1 MLKQS
6 KENVL
11 KKFESSDI
19 GKRVAK
25 LSATASPAI
34 AAMIMFPSET
44 YTFLK
49 TARELGFEIPMIIF
63 FGVCIWWFR
72 KDSARIVDTR
82 IAPVTE
88 ALVEG
93 ARVSAEVSL
102 AVKSLSQEVK
112 ENTKESK
119 ERARI
124 ADERYNEFSQKFV
137 INDQRFL
144 EVSNEIKDVGQKVLT
159 IETRIQGVIPAIP
172 QEELKELVEK
182 VAAENSVPDLTGYP

>member
-102 AVKSLSQEVK
+102 AVKSLSEEVK

-124 ADERYNEFSQKFV
+124 ADERYNEFNQKFLKS
-137 INDQRFL
+137 DERFI
-144 EVSNEIKDVGQKVLT
+144 EVSKEIKDVSQKVLT
-159 IETRIQGVIPAIP
+159 IETRIQGVLPVMDQNEL
-172 QEELKELVEK
+172 QELAHK
-182 VAAENSVPDLTGYP
+182 VAIQSSGPDLTGYP